1 MKTGKLTPD
10 RCLGTHFRVNLGS
23 MPNRPLADRAR
34 PQSFEGFLGQEH
46 LVGPRGF
53 VSKLLESGDIPSLIF
68 WGPPGSGKTTLAR
81 LIAQETNSHFVE
93 YSAVAAGV
101 KDVRK
106 VVNQARERLLAY
118 RQKTIL
124 FIDEIHRFNKA
135 QQDSFLPHVENGT
148 IVLIGATTEN
158 PSFEV
163 ISPLLSRCKVLVLN
177 PLDPPT
183 IEKLV
188 SRTLTDS
195 ENGLG
200 NLKITL
206 EPKAREALVQYSN
219 GDARIAL
226 NTLETAANL
235 KKSSQ
240 VSSVTLAVA
249 DIKQALQTNLRYDR
263 AGEEHY
269 NTISAFIKSM
279 RGSDPDA
286 ALYYL
291 ARMVEAGEDPLFIAR
306 RMVVLASEDIGNADP
321 QALPL
326 AVATFQACERI
337 GLPECQINL
346 AHCVTYLAT
355 APKSNASYHGLLQAK
370 KDVAQTLNEPIPL
383 HLRNAPTQLMK
394 DLGYGKNYQYDH
406 NFENHHAGQSF
417 LPEKLRGRRYYSPTE
432 IGEEKKLKERLE
444 KLRGSRTTNSNSQ

>member
-1 MKTGKLTPD
+1 
-10 RCLGTHFRVNLGS
+10 
-23 MPNRPLADRAR
+23 
-34 PQSFEGFLGQEH
+34 
-46 LVGPRGF
+46 
-53 VSKLLESGDIPSLIF
+53 
-68 WGPPGSGKTTLAR
+68 
-81 LIAQETNSHFVE
+81 HFVE
-93 YSAVAAGV
+93 YSAVSTGV
-101 KDVRK
+101 RDVRK
-106 VVNQARERLLAY
+106 VVSQARERLLAY
-118 RQKTIL
+118 GQKTIL

-177 PLDPPT
+177 PLDPAT

-188 SRTLTDS
+188 NRTLTDS

-206 EPKAREALVQYSN
+206 DPEAREALVQYSN

-291 ARMVEAGEDPLFIAR
+291 ARMVEAGEDPLFVAR

-346 AHCVTYLAT
+346 AHCVTYLAA